1 MNTHVFW
8 DNSNIWLVGRN
19 VCKQKEPG
27 NESAFRIHFANLF
40 EIAANGRAVAT
51 AFVGGSEPPASD
63 EIWTRFQNLRITVQ
77 RQERG
82 SQTGKEVAVDEAIQ
96 LAMANAVLDAD
107 VPGTMILLTGDGA
120 GYGDGKGFIKQLE
133 RAHKK
138 GWKIEVVSWDAGCN
152 SRLREFAATN
162 GTYRALEPVYD
173 KVTFIQGSRWVVP
186 VVTSPRR

>member
-1 MNTHVFW
+1 MSTHVFW

-19 VCKQKEPG
+19 VCAKKESG
-27 NESAFRIHFANLF
+27 SESMFRIHFANLF
-40 EIAANGRAVAT
+40 EVAANGRAVAT

-63 EIWTRFQNLRITVQ
+63 DIWKRFENLKITVQ

-96 LAMANAVLDAD
+96 LAMANTVLDAD
-107 VPGTMILLTGDGA
+107 QPGTMILLTGDGA

-152 SRLREFAATN
+152 SRLKDFATQN
-162 GTYRALEPVYD
+162 GVYRALEPVYE

-186 VVTSPRR
+186 IIALASR